1 MGEASLSKFLLCRQD
16 VRQHALDE
24 EGNKPTGGWLSQ
36 LGYLYPPGAEDT
48 ITAITHWVCVDP
60 NTKVC
65 TSFLPHQTSLAYV
78 TLDQTSW
85 RMRH

>member
-1 MGEASLSKFLLCRQD
+1 MKLPFCRQD
-16 VRQHALDE
+16 VRQHALDG

-60 NTKVC
+60 NTKVRTSSFPDQ
-65 TSFLPHQTSLAYV
+65 TSFLAYV
-78 TLDQTSW
+78 TLDETSW